1 MMFNVEPFGKD
12 AKLYIIENSSGTR
25 LAVTDIGA
33 CLVSLV
39 FQGVDIALG
48 WDDAEAYRRGDYYL
62 GATVGRNC
70 NRIAGGAFT
79 VNGKTY
85 QMAKNDGENNLHS
98 GPDGY
103 ETRLWQVAD
112 HSDAA
117 VTFFMDSPDGDQG
130 FPGRLKLWASYTLTE
145 DNRVI
150 IDYLGEPDA
159 DTVVNITNHTYFN
172 LNGQGSGDVHGHVLR
187 LNASRFTPAG
197 PGLIPTG
204 EIVPVAGTPF
214 DFTNAKAIGMDI
226 DADDPLLLSA
236 GGYDHNFLLDG
247 KGMRPAAELTGDR
260 TGITLTVSTDRP
272 AMQLYSGNFL
282 DVAQAKGGKAYGK
295 RSAVCLETQHVP
307 NAVNES
313 AFPSPVVK
321 AGEKYVSRTVWQLKK
336 G

>member
-1 MMFNVEPFGKD
+1 M
-12 AKLYIIENSSGTR
+12 
-25 LAVTDIGA
+25 
-33 CLVSLV
+33 
-39 FQGVDIALG
+39 
-48 WDDAEAYRRGDYYL
+48 
-62 GATVGRNC
+62 
-70 NRIAGGAFT
+70 
-79 VNGKTY
+79 
-85 QMAKNDGENNLHS
+85 DG
-98 GPDGY
+98 
-103 ETRLWQVAD
+103 
-112 HSDAA
+112 
-117 VTFFMDSPDGDQG
+117 
-130 FPGRLKLWASYTLTE
+130 
-145 DNRVI
+145 
-150 IDYLGEPDA
+150 
-159 DTVVNITNHTYFN
+159 
-172 LNGQGSGDVHGHVLR
+172 NGQGSGDVHGHVLR

-247 KGMRPAAELTGDR
+247 EGMRPAAELTGER